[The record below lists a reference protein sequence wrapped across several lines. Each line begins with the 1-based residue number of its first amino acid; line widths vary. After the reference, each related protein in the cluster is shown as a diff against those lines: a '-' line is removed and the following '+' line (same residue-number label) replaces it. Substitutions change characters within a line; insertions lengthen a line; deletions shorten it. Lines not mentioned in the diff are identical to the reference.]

1 LGIFRDQVVLNLRPF
16 QYERST
22 KVRQTTVLK
31 SRLFV
36 LDSIMVS
43 FSECRYTFPPPLRI
57 VSNVKVQAW
66 LALFDL
72 KVGDWC
78 FTRILY
84 VLGAIRAQLSEL
96 N

>member
-1 LGIFRDQVVLNLRPF
+1 MFRV
-16 QYERST
+16 
-22 KVRQTTVLK
+22 K
-31 SRLFV
+31 
-36 LDSIMVS
+36 S
-43 FSECRYTFPPPLRI
+43 FSNQDCLYLILAWSHFLSVEYIFPPPLRI

-78 FTRILY
+78 STRILY